1 MAILTHQPEAYSL
14 RSTGWGARERLAVTL
29 SFALLIH
36 GLIVFGIG
44 FDYDDE
50 LPIDLPITME
60 VTLVTEPTEQAPD
73 KADFLAQSNQEG
85 GGESAAVSTKPSR
98 NDIASQADVASE
110 TALVNSLADV
120 LPSPEQRAAEVLT
133 AQAKEPDSQ
142 AQKKKQEERPWNR
155 LSGANLFSQSL
166 KSARYG
172 ARTEREQELRTRNPR
187 HKFISAR
194 TREYKYASYLE
205 SWHAKVVRIGN
216 INYPEEAKTKN
227 LSGSLL
233 LDVALNQDGTIYE
246 LKLLRSSGSDTLDNA
261 AKKIVRLA
269 GPFAPLPLDISKDTD
284 VLHIIRTWQF
294 LNDISVN
301 GG

>member
-1 MAILTHQPEAYSL
+1 MAILTRQPEAYSL
-14 RSTGWGARERLAVTL
+14 QSTGWKARDRLAIAL

-36 GLIVFGIG
+36 GLVIFGVG

-60 VTLVTEPTEQAPD
+60 VTLVTEPTEQSPD
-73 KADFLAQSNQEG
+73 KADFLAQSNQVG
-85 GGESAAVSTKPSR
+85 GGEPAAVSTKPSK

-110 TALVNSLADV
+110 TAVMNSSANV
-120 LPSPEQRAAEVLT
+120 LPSPQQRATEVLT
-133 AQAKEPDSQ
+133 ADATEPDSQ
-142 AQKKKQEERPWNR
+142 SLKKKQEERPWNK
-155 LSGANLFSQSL
+155 LTGASLFSQSL

-172 ARTEREQELRTRNPR
+172 ARSERERELKTRNPR
-187 HKFISAR
+187 HKFISAH

-216 INYPEEAKTKN
+216 INYPEEAKTQN

-269 GPFAPLPLDISKDTD
+269 GPFAPLPVDISKDTD

-294 LNDISVN
+294 LNEMSVN